1 MVNEAKEKYGTDV
14 CLYNISIDEN
24 MKEHILTKVN
34 KNLPFIVKDGKLID

>member
-1 MVNEAKEKYGTDV
+1 MKEAKEKYGSDV

-24 MKEHILTKVN
+24 MRDHIVSKVN